1 MPPACRATDF
11 RRIAL
16 RSTGGKVKAIFWHLG
31 VRCALEARGFTFTS
45 GFGPRA
51 DPQPGEIGL
60 LVGSSAGAIFSLLV
74 AAGYDV
80 PEILESFLG
89 RKSRLPRITDATIF
103 KRHVRGIRGYVR
115 RVRNVVN
122 LRAGEAIFPGSGVGS
137 LSEPIEAQDPTIEA
151 DYELNL
157 RKFIHNFHLRDL
169 LVLRSRYS
177 VSGMEHWFQQLLGG
191 HESFD
196 ELRTRL
202 FILATDLDM
211 PLTAVFGART
221 GEHLWYRYISG
232 VPVSRAAAASMAIPS
247 VFNPVSLTIDGRK
260 HYFIDGD
267 VYNPTEMMVESD
279 HGCDLAIFSSF
290 EAPYRFH
297 PAIGSLHHLGLP
309 FEIAQTI
316 ALTIY
321 SRFLQARNAA
331 KAKWAG
337 LQAARDAL
345 APYVDEE
352 TLERESKRIAK
363 ALEMSLEMKIIHIHP
378 YKNPLLFFGNA
389 FDLSPRSLGK
399 MLVEASLQASDLLDR
414 EGFPLP

>member
-232 VPVSRAAAASMAIPS
+232 MPVSRAAAASMAIPS

>member
-1 MPPACRATDF
+1 MPTAYRPSDF

-51 DPQPGEIGL
+51 DPQPGEIGM

-74 AAGYDV
+74 AAGYEV
-80 PEILESFLG
+80 QEILESFLG

-103 KRHVRGIRGYVR
+103 RRHVRGVRGYVR
-115 RVRNVVN
+115 RVRNAVN
-122 LRAGEAIFPGSGVGS
+122 LRAGEALFPGSGVG
-137 LSEPIEAQDPTIEA
+137 PIDDEEQVIPVDANH
-151 DYELNL
+151 LNF
-157 RKFIHNFHLRDL
+157 RKFLHHFELKDL

-177 VSGMEHWFQQLLGG
+177 VAGMEEWFRQMLSG
-191 HESFD
+191 HNAFD

-202 FILATDLDM
+202 FILASNLDM
-211 PLTAVFGART
+211 PQTAVFGAR
-221 GEHLWYRYISG
+221 GEDRGWYRYISD
-232 VPVSRAAAASMAIPS
+232 VSVSRATACSMAIPS
-247 VFNPVSLTIDGRK
+247 VFNPVSVKLDGRK

-267 VYNPTEMMVESD
+267 VYNATETMVEND
-279 HGCDLAIFSSF
+279 HGCDLAIMSTF

-321 SRFLQARNAA
+321 SRFMHARNAA
-331 KAKWAG
+331 RAKWAG
-337 LQAARDAL
+337 VQAARDAL

-352 TLERESKRIAK
+352 TLERESKRIAA
-363 ALEMSLEMKIIHIHP
+363 ALEMSLEMKIIHVHP

>member
-1 MPPACRATDF
+1 MPKAYRPSDF
-11 RRIAL
+11 KRIAL

-51 DPQPGEIGL
+51 DPQPGEIGHL
-60 LVGSSAGAIFSLLV
+60 IGSSAGAIFSLLV

-80 PEILESFLG
+80 QEILESFLG
-89 RKSRLPRITDATIF
+89 RKSRLPRITASTVF
-103 KRHVRGIRGYVR
+103 RRHRRGIFGYVR
-115 RVRNVVN
+115 RVRNAVN
-122 LRAGEAIFPGSGVGS
+122 LRAGEEIFPGSGVGS
-137 LSEPIEAQDPTIEA
+137 VDDPGDGENQRIDAE
-151 DYELNL
+151 YRLNF
-157 RKFIHNFHLRDL
+157 RKFLRYFHLADL

-177 VSGMEHWFQQLLGG
+177 VSGMQEWFNQLLGG

-196 ELRTRL
+196 ELRANL
-202 FILATDLDM
+202 FILASDLDA
-211 PLTAVFGART
+211 PHTAVFGSRSE
-221 GEHLWYRYISG
+221 EHVWYRYVSG
-232 VPVSRAAAASMAIPS
+232 VPISRAAAASMAIPS
-247 VFNPVSLTIDGRK
+247 VFNPISIKVEGRK

-267 VYNPTEMMVESD
+267 VYNPTELMVEAD
-279 HGCDLAIFSSF
+279 HGCDLAIISSF

-309 FEIAQTI
+309 FEISQTI

-321 SRFLQARNAA
+321 SRFMLARNTA

-345 APYVDEE
+345 APHVDEE
-352 TLERESKRIAK
+352 TLERESKRIAT
-363 ALEMSLEMKIIHIHP
+363 ALEMSLEMKIIHVHP

-414 EGFPLP
+414 EGFPMP